1 MPNVVFGSMRR
12 VSGLRALV
20 SLCVLMLVVAA
31 CSFERPV
38 REMRLYTDD
47 FAFRVTFE
55 PMPPR
60 AVNDTRFRVVV
71 RDKESAQPIEGGQGR
86 IFATNEDRHS
96 IDNGLTP
103 GAELGTYYTT
113 LRFVNAGPWAMGLQ
127 FRRDSTQRLQRTNDW
142 MQDVLPDS
150 GPP

>member
-1 MPNVVFGSMRR
+1 MPNVAFGRMPR
-12 VSGLRALV
+12 VSGVRALA
-20 SLCVLMLVVAA
+20 SLCVPMLVVAA

-71 RDKESAQPIEGGQGR
+71 RDKESGQPIEGGQGR

>member
-1 MPNVVFGSMRR
+1 MPNVVFGHMRR
-12 VSGLRALV
+12 ATSLRALA
-20 SLCVLMLVVAA
+20 SFGAVLLAVAA

-38 REMRLYTDD
+38 PEMRLYTDD

-60 AVNDTRFRVVV
+60 SIEETKFRVVV
-71 RDKESAQPIEGGQGR
+71 RDKKTGQPIEAGQGR

-113 LRFVNAGPWAMGLQ
+113 LKFVNAGPWAMGLQ

>member
-1 MPNVVFGSMRR
+1 MPNVMFGRMRR

-60 AVNDTRFRVVV
+60 AVSETRFRVVV

>member
-1 MPNVVFGSMRR
+1 MPNKRTWHMA
-12 VSGLRALV
+12 RAALFL
-20 SLCVLMLVVAA
+20 SAWAAAA
-31 CSFERPV
+31 CSFEKPKP
-38 REMRLYTDD
+38 ELRLYTDD
-47 FAFRVTFE
+47 LAFRITFE

-60 AVNDTRFRVVV
+60 SMTDIQFRVVV
-71 RDKESAQPIEGGQGR
+71 RDRKTGQPIEGGQGR

-96 IDNGLTP
+96 IDNGLAA

-113 LRFVNAGPWAMGLQ
+113 LRFVNAGPWALGLQ
-127 FRRDSTQRLQRTNDW
+127 FRRDSLKVLQRTNDW